1 MQQNQLGQEKGED
14 SCPATAEL
22 SPSCAAAGHA
32 TKALLPGSANNAD
45 PANFGG
51 RTVTFYGNE
60 TLTLNEDVTT
70 QTSFAVSSA
79 TGISTATRFSVG
91 TYIQIDNEIMRVTS
105 SILTGANNTK
115 LNVARGQLGT
125 LREDHLIGSL
135 IKKIKPIAVEFR
147 RPTVLRASGHT
158 FEYLGYGPG
167 NYSTGLPQV
176 QVRTLTE
183 QESYLAQAQ
192 ETSGGQVAYTGMDNN
207 GDFFIGNTKYSSSSG
222 TQTTFA
228 IPTPTVTGQN
238 STRLSVVF
246 DEVLVKER
254 IRVEG
259 GSSSTALSQ
268 FDGPVTFNNEVKVN
282 GPTII
287 DDTLKVTTEL
297 SVTNTTQSV
306 SKDTGAVLI
315 DGGVGI
321 DRNVFVGENVSI
333 AGSCIVTGISTFVGV
348 VNCST
353 GATFRNVRIGLADA
367 NTINSST
374 GNLSIGA
381 TTGRLVAITTHT
393 TITGI
398 LSVTDDITA
407 FYSSDARLK
416 DNITPIDDPLAKVL
430 SISGNTFT
438 WNDKSHHSGEDV
450 GVVAQEIQEVLPQ
463 IVTLRDSGY
472 LAVDYQ
478 KIVPL
483 LIEAIKELSAKVEK
497 LEGKL
502 SDK

>member
-1 MQQNQLGQEKGED
+1 MNPE
-14 SCPATAEL
+14 
-22 SPSCAAAGHA
+22 PS
-32 TKALLPGSANNAD
+32 
-45 PANFGG
+45 
-51 RTVTFYGNE
+51 
-60 TLTLNEDVTT
+60 
-70 QTSFAVSSA
+70 
-79 TGISTATRFSVG
+79 
-91 TYIQIDNEIMRVTS
+91 
-105 SILTGANNTK
+105 
-115 LNVARGQLGT
+115 
-125 LREDHLIGSL
+125 
-135 IKKIKPIAVEFR
+135 
-147 RPTVLRASGHT
+147 VLRASGHT

-183 QESYLAQAQ
+183 QESYLAQSQ
-192 ETSGGQVAYTGMDNN
+192 ESNGGNIAYTGMNN
-207 GDFFIGNTKYSSSSG
+207 DGDFFIGNTKYSSSSG
-222 TQTTFA
+222 TQTTFD
-228 IPTPTVTGQN
+228 IPSPTVRGEDT
-238 STRLSVVF
+238 TRLSVAF

-268 FDGPVTFNNEVKVN
+268 FDGPVTFNNEVKIN

-297 SVTNTTQSV
+297 SVTNTTQAV
-306 SKDTGAVLI
+306 SKDTGAVLV
-315 DGGVGI
+315 DGGTAVK
-321 DRNVFVGENVSI
+321 RNVFVGENVSI
-333 AGSCIVTGISTFVGV
+333 AGSCIISGITTITRLLDANGGSEL
-348 VNCST
+348 N
-353 GATFRNVRIGLADA
+353 NVRIGLSDA
-367 NTINSST
+367 NTIDTIS
-374 GNLSIGA
+374 GNLSIGS
-381 TTGRLVAITTHT
+381 TVGHLVGINTHT

-438 WNDKSHHSGEDV
+438 WNDKSHHTGEDV
-450 GVVAQEIQEVLPQ
+450 GVVAQEILEILPQ
-463 IVTLRDSGY
+463 IVTQRDSGY

-497 LEGKL
+497 LEEKL